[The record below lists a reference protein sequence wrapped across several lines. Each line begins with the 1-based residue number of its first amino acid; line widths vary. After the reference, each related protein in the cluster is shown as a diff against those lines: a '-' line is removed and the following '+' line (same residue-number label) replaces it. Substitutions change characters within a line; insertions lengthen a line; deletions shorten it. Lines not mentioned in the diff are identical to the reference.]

1 MNIFREKDS
10 INISKVVTT
19 SGIYFAVMQ
28 QEVPTKRTTHKSVRW
43 SVSFLFLYATIYC
56 FHVHLRLRL
65 TQTKDLQSR
74 ENKITDH
81 FRSVIPGRSDV
92 FVFSAFG
99 IYSDSDDFSQSDNVT
114 VSVISVVDMDSPV
127 RDYKCILRRKEP
139 PTAIWTKATL
149 QLYPESHGRR
159 FTAAAFSCMVKEA
172 IVLDTVSLV
181 ADNRDEP
188 SNVLPIMFPSEA
200 KRTFTVCVP
209 PLNSKYSKAYQLV
222 DMMEVGRLLGADH
235 YFFYNYSTEWNVDVV
250 LNHYK
255 SRGLATI
262 IQWPLPLALQIN
274 GTDGTS
280 EEARLHYFGQLVMLN
295 DCLNRNRGSS
305 KYVIFQD
312 LDELLIP
319 KNHQSWNDM
328 MNSLPA
334 NMAAYMFRS
343 SFFHLDWPDSDSELK
358 VVKEIAKPYKAY
370 TFIKQYREER
380 IFGRFVRSKYIVDPF
395 QVQVVGVH
403 NVWIFRK
410 GGKSYHVPPE
420 VALVHHYRAM
430 KHERQ
435 IRHHRDNSTLR
446 FIGALYQ
453 IQKTWRSLPHIPLG
467 PIN

>member
-1 MNIFREKDS
+1 
-10 INISKVVTT
+10 
-19 SGIYFAVMQ
+19 MQ
-28 QEVPTKRTTHKSVRW
+28 QEVPTKRTTPKSVRW
-43 SVSFLFLYATIYC
+43 SVSFLFMYATIYC

-74 ENKITDH
+74 ENKIITDH
-81 FRSVIPGRSDV
+81 FRSVIPGSSDV

-99 IYSDSDDFSQSDNVT
+99 IHSDSDDFSQSDNVT
-114 VSVISVVDMDSPV
+114 VSISSVVDMDSPV
-127 RDYKCILRRKEP
+127 RDYKCILRRKESQ
-139 PTAIWTKATL
+139 TAIWTKATL

-159 FTAAAFSCMVKEA
+159 FTAVAFSCMVKDV
-172 IVLDTVSLV
+172 IDLDTVSLV
-181 ADNRDEP
+181 ADNKENP
-188 SNVLPIMFPSEA
+188 AVVLPIMFPSEA

-209 PLNSKYSKAYQLV
+209 PLNSRYSKAYQLV
-222 DMMEVGRLLGADH
+222 EMVEVGRLLGADH

-262 IQWPLPLALQIN
+262 IQWSLPLALQIN

-295 DCLNRNRGSS
+295 DCLNRNRGAS

-328 MNSLPA
+328 LNSLPA
-334 NMAAYMFRS
+334 NMAAFMFRS
-343 SFFHLDWPDSDSELK
+343 SFFHLDCPNTGLDSN
-358 VVKEIAKPYKAY
+358 VINEIAKPYKAY
-370 TFIKQYREER
+370 AFIKQYREER
-380 IFGRFVRSKYIVDPF
+380 IFGRSVRSKYIVDPL

-403 NVWIFRK
+403 NVWKFRK

-420 VALVHHYRAM
+420 VALVHHYREM
-430 KHERQ
+430 KQNQQ
-435 IRHHRDNSTLR
+435 IRSQRDNSTLR
-446 FIGALYQ
+446 YIGALYQ
-453 IQKTWRSLPHIPLG
+453 IQRTWRSLLHIPLG